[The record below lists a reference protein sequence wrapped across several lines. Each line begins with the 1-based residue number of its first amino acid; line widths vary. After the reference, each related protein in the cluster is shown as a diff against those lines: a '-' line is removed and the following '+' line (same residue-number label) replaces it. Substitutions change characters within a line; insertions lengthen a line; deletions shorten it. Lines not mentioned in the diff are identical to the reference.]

1 MFLLLHLLYLSMA
14 VIIFAVTLVGG
25 NMEDVLGYAGRHVVV
40 TGAASGMGAATA
52 TILTKLGARVTA
64 LDVRPTEASVDR
76 ALEVD
81 LRDRTSIE
89 RAAESIDGPVHG
101 YFGCAGLPGP
111 PFSGL
116 DVLLV
121 NFVGARHLVDLV
133 LPKIPAGGAIA
144 VVASNAAMGWQKELE
159 QLMELVSTDGFDEG
173 KRWCVANDEMGAVG
187 AYPLSK
193 KAINAWVASRAATL
207 ITDDIRLNCI
217 NPGPTDTAMLPHF
230 VEFAGQNIIDA
241 FVGPIRRRST
251 AEEQAWPLIFLN
263 SPRSSY
269 INGEALVTDGGFF
282 GAVQSGQLDLGK
294 MFDTP
299 DISATGA

>member
-1 MFLLLHLLYLSMA
+1 
-14 VIIFAVTLVGG
+14 
-25 NMEDVLGYAGRHVVV
+25 MEDVLGYAGRHVVV

-52 TILTKLGARVTA
+52 TILINLGARVTA
-64 LDVRPTEASVDR
+64 LDVRPTDLPVDR
-76 ALEVD
+76 VVEVD
-81 LRDRTSIE
+81 LRDRASIE
-89 RAAESIDGPVHG
+89 RAAESIEGPVDG

-121 NFVGARHLVDLV
+121 NFVGARHLVNLV

-144 VVASNAAMGWQKELE
+144 VVASNAAMGWQLELE
-159 QLMELVSTDGFDEG
+159 QLMELVSTDGFDQG
-173 KRWCVANDEMGAVG
+173 KRWCEANDEMGAVG
-187 AYPLSK
+187 AYPFSK

-207 ITDDIRLNCI
+207 ITDGIRLNCI

-269 INGEALVTDGGFF
+269 INGEALATDGGFF
-282 GAVQSGQLDLGK
+282 GAVQSGQLDLTK
-294 MFDTP
+294 MFAAPDTT
-299 DISATGA
+299 ATGS